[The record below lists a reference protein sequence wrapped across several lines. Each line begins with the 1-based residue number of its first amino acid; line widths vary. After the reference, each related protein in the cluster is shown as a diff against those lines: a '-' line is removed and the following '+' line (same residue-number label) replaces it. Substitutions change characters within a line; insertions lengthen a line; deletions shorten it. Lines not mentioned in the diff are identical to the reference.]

1 MGTKSTEGA
10 AALDARNAKS
20 HSQQPLGQ
28 LGRQTSPEHM
38 AFALWVAVD
47 DIIPFIQL
55 RKQLGDFF
63 WRMLEI
69 IIHCHNDPVASGA
82 DAPQKSIML
91 AVISHEPD
99 AAQPGIVR
107 AQRNDL
113 LPTPI
118 RASIVDED
126 DLILRADLRE
136 NGCQAL

>member
-1 MGTKSTEGA
+1 
-10 AALDARNAKS
+10 
-20 HSQQPLGQ
+20 
-28 LGRQTSPEHM
+28 
-38 AFALWVAVD
+38 
-47 DIIPFIQL
+47 
-55 RKQLGDFF
+55 
-63 WRMLEI
+63 MLEV
-69 IIHCHNDPVASGA
+69 IIHCHNDLVAGRA

-91 AVISHEPD
+91 AVIPHEPD